1 MYLRSSIPIRSGTFA
16 GYRMLP
22 FQRATAPPRK
32 FAPTYA
38 ASSASVIVFNRSA
51 AGSFAQGAPY
61 A

>member
-1 MYLRSSIPIRSGTFA
+1 
-16 GYRMLP
+16 MLP

-38 ASSASVIVFNRSA
+38 PRSASVIDFNRSA
-51 AGSFAQGAPY
+51 AGSFTQGAPY